1 MAPVF
6 GVLLLLINY
15 SKSSRFELSSMR
27 SSMDDILPEDVIRS
41 ITSPHIFHC
50 IEKCKELS
58 NPSACNSIKFD
69 PITSTCVLAYRVIAD
84 DCSSQQGEAQTTLG
98 ISTVW
103 VTEDVA
109 ASCNSNTDDASGKYF
124 SNSSSIWE
132 CLTKTLFSSFTP
144 CLYKHYLL
152 QDVMIRNFNVVTEN
166 ASLSNGDVTTMMIVV
181 ITATNKIV
189 LCISLFLQ
197 KQNFIFLYKF

>member
-84 DCSSQQGEAQTTLG
+84 DCSFQQGEAQTTLG

-124 SNSSSIWE
+124 PIVHLFGNV
-132 CLTKTLFSSFTP
+132 TKTLFSSFTP

-189 LCISLFLQ
+189 V
-197 KQNFIFLYKF
+197 

>member
-109 ASCNSNTDDASGKYF
+109 ASCNSNTDDASGK
-124 SNSSSIWE
+124 
-132 CLTKTLFSSFTP
+132 
-144 CLYKHYLL
+144 
-152 QDVMIRNFNVVTEN
+152 
-166 ASLSNGDVTTMMIVV
+166 
-181 ITATNKIV
+181 
-189 LCISLFLQ
+189 
-197 KQNFIFLYKF
+197 

>member
-166 ASLSNGDVTTMMIVV
+166 ASL
-181 ITATNKIV
+181 
-189 LCISLFLQ
+189 
-197 KQNFIFLYKF
+197 

>member
-1 MAPVF
+1 M
-6 GVLLLLINY
+6 
-15 SKSSRFELSSMR
+15 
-27 SSMDDILPEDVIRS
+27 
-41 ITSPHIFHC
+41 
-50 IEKCKELS
+50 
-58 NPSACNSIKFD
+58 
-69 PITSTCVLAYRVIAD
+69 LAYRVIAD

-152 QDVMIRNFNVVTEN
+152 QDVMIRNINVVTEN

-181 ITATNKIV
+181 ITATNKV
-189 LCISLFLQ
+189 AVCIS
-197 KQNFIFLYKF
+197 

>member
-1 MAPVF
+1 MALIF

-15 SKSSRFELSSMR
+15 TKSSRFELSSMR

-84 DCSSQQGEAQTTLG
+84 DCSFQQGEAQTTLG

-124 SNSSSIWE
+124 SNNSSIWE
-132 CLTKTLFSSFTP
+132 CLTKSLFSLFTL
-144 CLYKHYLL
+144 CSYKHYLL
-152 QDVMIRNFNVVTEN
+152 QDVMIRNINVVTEN

-189 LCISLFLQ
+189 VCIS
-197 KQNFIFLYKF
+197 